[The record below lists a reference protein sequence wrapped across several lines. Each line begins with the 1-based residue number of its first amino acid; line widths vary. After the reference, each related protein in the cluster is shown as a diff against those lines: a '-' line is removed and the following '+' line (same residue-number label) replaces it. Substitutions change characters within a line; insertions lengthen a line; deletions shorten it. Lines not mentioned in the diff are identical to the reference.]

1 MAVRTARV
9 GSPCARLLSRMH
21 SHQHPC
27 RQRSKNPCLERSSW
41 LLPWCRL
48 PRRLPRCRSHRT
60 RPPLPVSLPHALC
73 PSWALAQN
81 FLSQGANQLV
91 SWKLFQ
97 ARSPPWGV
105 WRTGGSTDT
114 WKTLLKFYSVNCLV
128 FHVGQR
134 SRSRCI
140 RTIIRENGGI
150 GIEVATLS

>member
-1 MAVRTARV
+1 MHVQDKSSAGAQCTRSRGPNSRHTANYRPQVHPCPPGLRTQPPGPPPSRRRRQPTRTWCI
-9 GSPCARLLSRMH
+9 GHLTLPFARLLFAPDFHSR
-21 SHQHPC
+21 
-27 RQRSKNPCLERSSW
+27 
-41 LLPWCRL
+41 
-48 PRRLPRCRSHRT
+48 
-60 RPPLPVSLPHALC
+60 
-73 PSWALAQN
+73 
-81 FLSQGANQLV
+81 GANQLV

-97 ARSPPWGV
+97 ARPPPWGV